1 MDWGSVPVRFDN
13 ARRGVSQVVVRHT
26 SGRIDRLSPS
36 PGVLFIVS
44 QPFFEWR
51 GSPIRVGFD
60 LEALAGLGYAVT
72 LLTLPL
78 GRERLIPGV
87 RILRVPNLFR
97 VSRISIGPSLLK
109 LAFDALLFL
118 RGLALC
124 LRRRYAVIHGV
135 EDAAFPAALLALLT
149 RSRFVYEK
157 HSDPGSYRG
166 GRGKNIVMGLY
177 GALERWMIRRAHAVI
192 ATGPGLAEQV
202 RAASPTVSVHHI
214 FDIPSSLQEADPE
227 KTRKIGAA
235 LRRRDDEVLVSFVG
249 SFASY
254 QGVDLLIEAIPAALM
269 QAPFARFVI
278 IGGTAEEIALR
289 KETLAARG
297 VGGAVTFLGFVPPDE
312 LPDYL
317 AASDILLSPR
327 LAGRNTPLKI
337 LDYLKAGRAIVAT
350 DTEANRLLLS
360 DETALLVPPEPAAFA
375 RGIARLVL
383 DSETRLALGRAG
395 SRLIAGRYNFQEFS
409 RLLGECYRGVLGAEA
424 GR

>member
-1 MDWGSVPVRFDN
+1 ME
-13 ARRGVSQVVVRHT
+13 AT
-26 SGRIDRLSPS
+26 PS
-36 PGVLFIVS
+36 RPAKPQKVLFIVS

-60 LEALAGLGYAVT
+60 LEALAGLGYSVT
-72 LLTLPL
+72 LLTLPI
-78 GRERLIPGV
+78 GREREIPGV
-87 RILRVPNLFR
+87 EIRRVPNIFG
-97 VSRISIGPSLLK
+97 VKRIGIGPSPLK
-109 LAFDALLFL
+109 LAFDALLFVQ
-118 RGLALC
+118 GLPLC
-124 LRRRYAVIHGV
+124 LRHRYAVIHGV

-149 RSRFVYEK
+149 GSRFIYEK

-166 GRGKNIVMGLY
+166 GRVKNMVMGLY
-177 GALERWMIRRAHAVI
+177 GALERWLIRRADAVI
-192 ATGPGLAEQV
+192 ATGPGLAEQA
-202 RAASPTVSVHHI
+202 RAVGPGVSVHHI

-227 KTRKIGAA
+227 RTRRIGAA
-235 LRRRDDEVLVSFVG
+235 LRRREDEVLVTFVG

-254 QGVDLLIEAIPAALM
+254 QGVDLLIEAIPAVAAL
-269 QAPFARFVI
+269 APAARFVI
-278 IGGTAEEIALR
+278 IGGTAAEIALR

-297 VGGAVTFLGFVPPDE
+297 AAEAVVFPGFVPPDE

-360 DETALLVPPEPAAFA
+360 PETALLVPPEPDAFA
-375 RGIARLVL
+375 RGIARLVA
-383 DSETRLALGRAG
+383 DPGARLALGRAG
-395 SRLIAGRYNFQEFS
+395 SGLIAGRYNFREFS
-409 RLLGECYRGVLGAEA
+409 RLLGECYRGVLGPGG